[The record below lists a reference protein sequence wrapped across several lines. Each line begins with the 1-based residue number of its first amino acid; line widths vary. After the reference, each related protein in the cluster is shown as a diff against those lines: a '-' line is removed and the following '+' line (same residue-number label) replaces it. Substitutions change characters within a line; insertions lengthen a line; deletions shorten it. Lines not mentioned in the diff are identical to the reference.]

1 MDSKQAIAMIGHIR
15 EYIVENQA
23 DHEYAEPIDMAIQAL
38 ETIEKGV
45 VPVDWHND
53 VYETIQKRYIDLLER
68 TRWIPVSERLPT
80 KEDANSKGKVIAW
93 CTSFNGTEVDLNWRL
108 VETDGVITHW
118 RVGMEPPQEVE

>member
-1 MDSKQAIAMIGHIR
+1 MEIEFEKELLDLKAECRENPNIHPHCEHVVDLAISEIKR
-15 EYIVENQA
+15 
-23 DHEYAEPIDMAIQAL
+23 L
-38 ETIEKGV
+38 EQQ
-45 VPVDWHND
+45 
-53 VYETIQKRYIDLLER
+53 YETDTVWYHNKWMEAIKNSQAS
-68 TRWIPVSERLPT
+68 RWIPVSERLPT